1 MHTVAS
7 SSRPQHGV
15 HTLARLGRG
24 SNEDTFISAPIT
36 IEGAGGP
43 VHVLAVFDGHSSAS
57 VSNMAAAELPQL
69 MTQLISS
76 ALSSSAAAADVDA
89 AMPQILQ
96 TAFEQLDKRV
106 QPLDNSGS
114 TATVA
119 VLTPK
124 QLHLAWVGDSR
135 GVLLGQ
141 GGRVL
146 AFTQEHRATRE
157 DEQVRHKPRGRQ
169 ALSMQ
174 SSCMGAYIVAAAT
187 HVTAAAALLAP
198 AICTCLILLVLH
210 MVCWTRQAALCV
222 RHAQWLA

>member
-36 IEGAGGP
+36 VEGAGGP

-57 VSNMAAAELPQL
+57 VSDMAAAELPQL

-76 ALSSSAAAADVDA
+76 ALSSSSSAAAADVDA

-96 TAFEQLDKRV
+96 TACEQLDKRV

-174 SSCMGAYIVAAAT
+174 SPCMGACIVAAAT
-187 HVTAAAALLAP
+187 HVAQQLL
-198 AICTCLILLVLH
+198 
-210 MVCWTRQAALCV
+210 RY
-222 RHAQWLA
+222 